1 MGVKK
6 QKKQK
11 KDTASS
17 TKGHG
22 VEGRFSPE
30 GIIIII
36 LLYYYIIILLYYYI
50 IPIGK
55 IDK

>member
-1 MGVKK
+1 MSEKIEK
-6 QKKQK
+6 TK

-22 VEGRFSPE
+22 IEGRFSPE

-50 IPIGK
+50 IIYTLGEN
-55 IDK
+55 